1 MTAGLAGMLKATG
14 NLLGMRVRAATA
26 LAAVISGPVIALAHL
41 AVYDALAVAFVGGAF
56 WAMTEFLRRDHRGW
70 LAAAA
75 LLYALAGL
83 AKYPALMF
91 AGPPLAALVVVERG
105 RRARLD
111 LGLAAFIV
119 CAVLLVY
126 FLSDRAQLAAFEAF
140 RTQNNPNFH
149 VGRNQIVYSQIYFTA
164 VPLLLAL
171 VGTAVIENRRL
182 ALALLTGLI
191 GAPVYHLLTGN
202 PSGDQKH
209 VVFGLLFILPLIGV
223 TISHALYRWRS
234 AVAVPVLVA
243 LGVFGLVQVTRIDE
257 GWGDLRGSVEILTR
271 DVRPGEKLLAS
282 SSWVEAAYLYDSGR
296 IASPNDVYDVYR
308 VQHLG
313 KPFNACD
320 FDWFIEVPGGEPWPP
335 AIRRAIQRC
344 GFRKVY
350 ESSATLTGLGSN
362 LRFVTYRAPIEIWE
376 RRRGGG
382 SASATDALGQDQGW
396 EVTLNKIIER
406 DRRARCAG
414 IALVLTGGVVSAV
427 AVRTH
432 RHLEAVGERALPRGD
447 VDGGGRIA
455 RFRWSTAGSV
465 PCRCAAPCRSAR
477 SPRVAVIIPT
487 LGEPLELLEATVRSV
502 LEQDWPEERLWI
514 VVSDD
519 GHDERVKALVAGSPW
534 PIAGRPCVTTARHDR
549 VTRAAAERRRPATSI
564 RHSHAFRGEH
574 RVRRDTRR

>member
-1 MTAGLAGMLKATG
+1 MSAAVTAPAAAVGHERLILADRSSVRSRALALAPWLLLAVFLAAELAVCAMQLNGPFLDEGIYLAAGLRTLQGHGIGDGYLTWFSGSLMWPVIAAFGWKLLGLAGARAAAAICVTAGLAGMLKATG

-191 GAPVYHLLTGN
+191 GAPVYHLITGN

-243 LGVFGLVQVTRIDE
+243 LGMFGLVQATRIDE
-257 GWGDLRGSVEILTR
+257 GWGDLRGSVEVLTR
-271 DVRPGEKLLAS
+271 DVRPGEKLLVS
-282 SSWVEAAYLYDSGR
+282 SSWVEAAYLYDRGR

-313 KPFNACD
+313 KPFNVCE

-335 AIRRAIQRC
+335 AIRRAVQRC

-376 RRRGGG
+376 RRRGG
-382 SASATDALGQDQGW
+382 AARAPLTHPVKTTD
-396 EVTLNKIIER
+396 
-406 DRRARCAG
+406 
-414 IALVLTGGVVSAV
+414 
-427 AVRTH
+427 
-432 RHLEAVGERALPRGD
+432 
-447 VDGGGRIA
+447 GRS
-455 RFRWSTAGSV
+455 R
-465 PCRCAAPCRSAR
+465 
-477 SPRVAVIIPT
+477 
-487 LGEPLELLEATVRSV
+487 
-502 LEQDWPEERLWI
+502 
-514 VVSDD
+514 
-519 GHDERVKALVAGSPW
+519 
-534 PIAGRPCVTTARHDR
+534 
-549 VTRAAAERRRPATSI
+549 
-564 RHSHAFRGEH
+564 
-574 RVRRDTRR
+574 